1 MKSIISIKPHIWFN
15 CSCVCIFVM
24 DVSVYLNYISEVL
37 IMLTHKVTCGHLEW
51 TKPQQSQVSNNC
63 HTYVRKHHIFVSE
76 ETDVHSCLLFE
87 HNSHP
92 TSSVLIS
99 LPLSLCP
106 PLSVTL
112 SWLTPWPCYHMTLL
126 SCSSLSQFYKK
137 KSQINTA
144 ATDPS
149 KSSLCRK

>member
-15 CSCVCIFVM
+15 CSGVCIFVM

-37 IMLTHKVTCGHLEW
+37 IMLLTHKVTYGHLEW

-76 ETDVHSCLLFE
+76 ETDVHSCLLFD

-92 TSSVLIS
+92 TCAHLSPS
-99 LPLSLCP
+99 LSLSPSLCHS
-106 PLSVTL
+106 LLINS
-112 SWLTPWPCYHMTLL
+112 MALL
-126 SCSSLSQFYKK
+126 SYDSAFLLQPLPVLQEKKPDQHSSNRPQ
-137 KSQINTA
+137 
-144 ATDPS
+144 
-149 KSSLCRK
+149 